1 MDLILACD
9 INNGIGKNNE
19 LPWKI
24 KEDLKHFQ
32 NITSYTQFPT
42 EKNVVIMGYKTW
54 KSIGK
59 PLKNRINIVIS
70 KNHSIDESEY
80 VKQVRKIE
88 NVYKSLNSFSN
99 IYKVF
104 VIGGAQI
111 YRYFLPH
118 VDTIYL
124 TKIYYKYECDVFI
137 ELENIKLIK
146 DSQKIKVKDINN
158 QNEIYIAYGIYKNTK
173 KLQEYKYLNLVKKI
187 LIKGY
192 PKSDRTGIGT
202 LSIFGAKLT
211 FNLKNNIIP
220 LLTTKKV
227 YWRGIVEELLW
238 FIRGSTNSK
247 ELEDKKVN
255 IWKGNS
261 SKEFLKSRNLE
272 HLSEGD
278 IGAGYGFQWRHFGAE
293 YIDCKTNYNGRG
305 VDQLKNCI
313 ELIKKNPNSRRIL
326 LCSWNAYDLNK
337 MCLPPCH
344 CLVQFYIENYKLS
357 CQMYQRSADIGLG
370 VPFNIASYAL
380 LTHMI
385 SHICKLEV
393 GKFIHIMGDT
403 HIYLNHVVQLENQL
417 KNTPEKFPQL
427 IIKRNVKDIE
437 DFKYED
443 FELINYNPKQGMKMK
458 MAV

>member
-124 TKIYYKYECDVFI
+124 TKIYYKLMILLHF
-137 ELENIKLIK
+137 
-146 DSQKIKVKDINN
+146 S
-158 QNEIYIAYGIYKNTK
+158 
-173 KLQEYKYLNLVKKI
+173 LNL
-187 LIKGY
+187 
-192 PKSDRTGIGT
+192 T
-202 LSIFGAKLT
+202 LNNHQIF
-211 FNLKNNIIP
+211 F
-220 LLTTKKV
+220 
-227 YWRGIVEELLW
+227 
-238 FIRGSTNSK
+238 
-247 ELEDKKVN
+247 
-255 IWKGNS
+255 
-261 SKEFLKSRNLE
+261 
-272 HLSEGD
+272 
-278 IGAGYGFQWRHFGAE
+278 
-293 YIDCKTNYNGRG
+293 
-305 VDQLKNCI
+305 
-313 ELIKKNPNSRRIL
+313 
-326 LCSWNAYDLNK
+326 
-337 MCLPPCH
+337 
-344 CLVQFYIENYKLS
+344 
-357 CQMYQRSADIGLG
+357 
-370 VPFNIASYAL
+370 
-380 LTHMI
+380 
-385 SHICKLEV
+385 
-393 GKFIHIMGDT
+393 
-403 HIYLNHVVQLENQL
+403 
-417 KNTPEKFPQL
+417 
-427 IIKRNVKDIE
+427 
-437 DFKYED
+437 
-443 FELINYNPKQGMKMK
+443 
-458 MAV
+458 